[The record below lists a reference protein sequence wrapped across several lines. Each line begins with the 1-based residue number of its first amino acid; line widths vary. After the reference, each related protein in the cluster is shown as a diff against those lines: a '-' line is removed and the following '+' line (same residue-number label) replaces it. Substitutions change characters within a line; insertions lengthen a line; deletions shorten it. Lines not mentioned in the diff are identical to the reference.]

1 MGKSTISTGPFSI
14 AMLNHQRVYKVIISS
29 VLDHS
34 PSKHFKKTSAED
46 MMLTAAAEEFDNL
59 DADEAKSQLVSPWKF
74 GGFCLTMFN
83 IAQLTS

>member
-1 MGKSTISTGPFSI
+1 M
-14 AMLNHQRVYKVIISS
+14 YKVIIIT

-34 PSKHFKKTSAED
+34 PSKHFKQTSAED

-59 DADEAKSQLVSPWKF
+59 DADEASQLVSPWKF